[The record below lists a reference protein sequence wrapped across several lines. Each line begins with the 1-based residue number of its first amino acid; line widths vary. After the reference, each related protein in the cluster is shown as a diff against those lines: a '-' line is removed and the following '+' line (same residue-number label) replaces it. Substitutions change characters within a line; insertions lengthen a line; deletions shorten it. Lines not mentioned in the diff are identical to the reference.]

1 MSSTFWNRRRS
12 RLIAVLATAVA
23 SVAIAAGAHALPSSH
38 GAQTARSSWS
48 SAPDEA
54 TASLDFTVQTYR
66 SSWS

>member
-1 MSSTFWNRRRS
+1 MSLPFLNRRRR

-23 SVAIAAGAHALPSSH
+23 SLAVAAGSHALPSTH

-48 SAPDEA
+48 SAPEA
-54 TASLDFTVQTYR
+54 TASLDFLVQTNR